1 MKIIQA
7 NIWGGKLDQQV
18 IDFFRQEQPD
28 FACLQEVND
37 LAGRPGAKRF
47 ATLNDIK
54 AGAGFDHAYMSPT
67 YSFRFMRRRLNFGN
81 AILSKLP
88 LASTDTV
95 FTGGEYAPD
104 FDVMEDKPKIRN
116 LQLAT
121 VNING
126 VTLNIL
132 NHHGHW
138 VHGTKAGN
146 DETTKQMRIVD
157 GMLESCQ
164 GPVIFCGDFNLSP
177 RSQSLAII
185 NDKLTNLS
193 IKNNLTRTYNQF
205 SDVNEVCD
213 YIFVNSQIK
222 VRRFEMSE
230 FILSDHKALILEF
243 DVLKV

>member
-18 IDFFRQEQPD
+18 IDFFAREQPD

-37 LAGRPGAKRF
+37 LAGRAGAKRF
-47 ATLNDIK
+47 ATLDDIK
-54 AGAGFDHAYMSPT
+54 AAAGFDHVYMSPT
-67 YSFRFMRRRLNFGN
+67 YSFRFMKRQLNFGN

-95 FTGGEYAPD
+95 FTGGEYAAD
-104 FDVMEDKPKIRN
+104 FDVMEGQGNIRN

-121 VNING
+121 VSVKG
-126 VTLNIL
+126 VMLNIL

-146 DETTKQMRIVD
+146 DETIKRMQAIAGV
-157 GMLESCQ
+157 LESCR
-164 GPVIFCGDFNLSP
+164 GPVILCGDFNLAP

-193 IKNNLTRTYNQF
+193 IENDLTRTYNQF
-205 SDVNEVCD
+205 SDVDEVCD
-213 YIFVNSQIK
+213 YIFVNDQVK

-243 DVLKV
+243 DLAN